1 MAQATV
7 LQPSS
12 WYCSTGNVTL
22 CFGEVEGATE
32 TYAVLATFVNIIFG
46 VSWTEFICNVS
57 SLWLRQ

>member
-22 CFGEVEGATE
+22 CFGEVEDATE
-32 TYAVLATFVNIIFG
+32 TYAVLATFVNHWLLFS
-46 VSWTEFICNVS
+46 VSTG
-57 SLWLRQ
+57 LT